1 MDCHVC
7 IARLRI
13 SLNPSIRKQR
23 SACLCGCSQI
33 LLVCIVFSGGEA
45 LLLNFSIQHRK
56 RVVASYKIPNQ
67 ICLFSV
73 GGLAIRNAVHS
84 LFMANMWNLSA
95 VGQLTNTAQGVQFA
109 SCRAKSSSLA
119 GNGLDRLEI
128 NEVGYNELDDQIKW
142 G

>member
-67 ICLFSV
+67 ICLFWQCRRPSHPQCSSQPFYGQHV
-73 GGLAIRNAVHS
+73 EFECRRTAHKHSARRAICK
-84 LFMANMWNLSA
+84 LQGKKFQLSRKRI
-95 VGQLTNTAQGVQFA
+95 GPIGD
-109 SCRAKSSSLA
+109 K
-119 GNGLDRLEI
+119 
-128 NEVGYNELDDQIKW
+128 
-142 G
+142 